1 MLKLE
6 KINKS
11 YNNQQILK
19 DITINFRKNEFVSIL
34 GPSGS
39 GKTTLLNII
48 GSLDKYDRGDLIINN
63 KSTKSFT
70 DKQTD
75 AYRNSCIGFI
85 FQNYNLISHL
95 TIYENIEISLKLKG
109 IKKEIRKKKIN
120 NILKEVGL
128 FEYKNKYPNQLSGGQ
143 VQRVAI
149 ARALINNPK
158 IILADEP
165 TGALDSETSAQIMK
179 LIKKISKDKLVIMV
193 THNKKIAK
201 DYSDRIIEL
210 KDGQIIKDNKPYNN
224 VINNEKILIEKTSM
238 NFKTALIQSFKNI
251 ITKKKRTLLISIA
264 SSIGIIG
271 LGIVLA
277 ISNGMNKELKTFEQN
292 TLANLPIMIEKEVI
306 DLSTTNETKKKF
318 SDKEIINKSTN
329 NTSIHY
335 NNIDNKYIDYIN
347 KLDNNLYD
355 GIIYQRNIKINT
367 LLKDNNISLIDLNNY
382 YKQLPIKENNMS
394 YITNYYDLLKGNL
407 PTKKEELLLVIDENN
422 SINEELLNKL
432 NLKENITFDD
442 ILNIKLSIATNNN
455 YYEKINNH
463 YKVKS
468 NLEEIYNNSLELKIV
483 GIIRPKK
490 DKLDIVE
497 IKSGI
502 IYTEEL
508 INYIFKENKNSN
520 IVKYQKENN
529 FNVLTGINFN
539 NEIEKGIILSNLGEN
554 NNPLGIYIY
563 PKNFK
568 SKNKITKYLDNYK
581 ENKII
586 YIDQAEMFTTIIKNF
601 INAIT
606 LILIAFS
613 CISLIISSIMIGI
626 ITYISVL
633 ERKKEIGILRA
644 LGARKKDIKRIFTA
658 ETFIIGFTS
667 GVIGILTILI
677 IKIPLNKILF
687 NITSLNNVVSL
698 NIKHII
704 LLIIISIFITIIGG
718 LIPSTFASKQKPIDA
733 IKQE

>member
-109 IKKEIRKKKIN
+109 IKKEIRNKKIN

-128 FEYKNKYPNQLSGGQ
+128 FEYKNKYSNQLSGGQ
-143 VQRVAI
+143 IQRVAI

-251 ITKKKRTLLISIA
+251 ITKKKRTLLISTA

-306 DLSTTNETKKKF
+306 DLSTTNETKKNF

-347 KLDNNLYD
+347 KLDNNFYD

-468 NLEEIYNNSLELKIV
+468 NLEEIYNNSLKLKIV

-539 NEIEKGIILSNLGEN
+539 NENEKEMILSNLGEN

-606 LILIAFS
+606 LILVAFS

-718 LIPSTFASKQKPIDA
+718 LIPSTFASKQKPVDA

>member
-109 IKKEIRKKKIN
+109 IKKEIRNKKIN

-128 FEYKNKYPNQLSGGQ
+128 FEYKNKYSNQLSGGQ
-143 VQRVAI
+143 IQRVAI

-306 DLSTTNETKKKF
+306 DLSTTNETKKNF

-347 KLDNNLYD
+347 KLDNNFYD

-468 NLEEIYNNSLELKIV
+468 NLEEIYNNSLKLKIV

-539 NEIEKGIILSNLGEN
+539 NENEKEMILSNLGEN

-606 LILIAFS
+606 LILVAFS

-718 LIPSTFASKQKPIDA
+718 LIPSTFASKQKPVDA

>member
-109 IKKEIRKKKIN
+109 IKKEIRNKKIN

-128 FEYKNKYPNQLSGGQ
+128 FEYKNKYSNQLSGGQ
-143 VQRVAI
+143 IQRVAI

-306 DLSTTNETKKKF
+306 DLSTTNETKKNF

-347 KLDNNLYD
+347 KLDNNFYD

-468 NLEEIYNNSLELKIV
+468 NLEEIYNNSLKLKIV

-539 NEIEKGIILSNLGEN
+539 NEIEKEIILSNLGEN

-606 LILIAFS
+606 LILVAFS

-644 LGARKKDIKRIFTA
+644 LGARKKDITRIFTA

-718 LIPSTFASKQKPIDA
+718 LIPSTFASKQKPVDA

>member
-11 YNNQQILK
+11 YNNQKVLK

-48 GSLDKYDRGDLIINN
+48 GSLDKYDKGDLIINN

-109 IKKEIRKKKIN
+109 IKKEIRNKKIN

-306 DLSTTNETKKKF
+306 DLSITNETKKIF

-335 NNIDNKYIDYIN
+335 NNIDNKYVDYIN

-468 NLEEIYNNSLELKIV
+468 NLEEIYNNSLKLKIV

-539 NEIEKGIILSNLGEN
+539 NEIEKEIILSNLGEN

-606 LILIAFS
+606 LILVAFS

-677 IKIPLNKILF
+677 IKIPINTILF

-704 LLIIISIFITIIGG
+704 LLILISIFITIIGG

>member
-109 IKKEIRKKKIN
+109 IKKEIRNKKIN

>member
-109 IKKEIRKKKIN
+109 IKKEIRNKKIN

-179 LIKKISKDKLVIMV
+179 LIKKRSKYKRVIMV

>member
-48 GSLDKYDRGDLIINN
+48 GSLDKYDSGDLIINN

-109 IKKEIRKKKIN
+109 IKKEIRNKKIN

-143 VQRVAI
+143 VQRVTI

-306 DLSTTNETKKKF
+306 DLSITNETKINF

-335 NNIDNKYIDYIN
+335 NNIDNKYVDYIN

-422 SINEELLNKL
+422 SIDEELLNKL

-468 NLEEIYNNSLELKIV
+468 NLEEIYNNSLKLKIV

-490 DKLDIVE
+490 DKLDIIE

-539 NEIEKGIILSNLGEN
+539 NEIEKEIILSNLGEN

-568 SKNKITKYLDNYK
+568 SKNKITRYLDNYK

-606 LILIAFS
+606 LILVAFS

-677 IKIPLNKILF
+677 IKIPINKILF

>member
-11 YNNQQILK
+11 YNNQKVLK

-48 GSLDKYDRGDLIINN
+48 GSLDKYDKGDLIINN

-109 IKKEIRKKKIN
+109 IKKEIRNKKIN

-306 DLSTTNETKKKF
+306 DLSTTNETKKNF

-347 KLDNNLYD
+347 KLDNNFYD

-468 NLEEIYNNSLELKIV
+468 NLEEIYNNSLKLKIV

-539 NEIEKGIILSNLGEN
+539 NENEKEMILSNLGEN

-606 LILIAFS
+606 LILVAFS

-718 LIPSTFASKQKPIDA
+718 LIPSTFASKQKPVDA

>member
-109 IKKEIRKKKIN
+109 IKKEIRNKKIN

-128 FEYKNKYPNQLSGGQ
+128 FEYKNKYSNQLSGGQ
-143 VQRVAI
+143 IQRVAI

-306 DLSTTNETKKKF
+306 DLSTTNETKKNF

-347 KLDNNLYD
+347 KLDNNFYD

-468 NLEEIYNNSLELKIV
+468 NLEEIYNNSLKLKIV

-539 NEIEKGIILSNLGEN
+539 NEIEKEIILSNLGEN

-606 LILIAFS
+606 LILVAFS

-718 LIPSTFASKQKPIDA
+718 LIPSTFASKQKPVDA

>member
-109 IKKEIRKKKIN
+109 IKKEIRNKKIN

-128 FEYKNKYPNQLSGGQ
+128 FEYKNKYSNQLSGGQ
-143 VQRVAI
+143 IQRVAI

-306 DLSTTNETKKKF
+306 DLSITNENKKNF

-335 NNIDNKYIDYIN
+335 NNIDNKYVDYIN

-442 ILNIKLSIATNNN
+442 ILNIKFSIAINNN

-468 NLEEIYNNSLELKIV
+468 NLEEIYNNSLKLKIV

-539 NEIEKGIILSNLGEN
+539 NEIEKEIILSNLGEN

-606 LILIAFS
+606 LILVAFS

-667 GVIGILTILI
+667 GIIGILTILI
-677 IKIPLNKILF
+677 IKIPINKILF
-687 NITSLNNVVSL
+687 NIISLNNVVSL

-704 LLIIISIFITIIGG
+704 LLIIISILITIIGG
-718 LIPSTFASKQKPIDA
+718 LIPSSFASKQKPIDA

>member
-1 MLKLE
+1 
-6 KINKS
+6 
-11 YNNQQILK
+11 
-19 DITINFRKNEFVSIL
+19 
-34 GPSGS
+34 
-39 GKTTLLNII
+39 
-48 GSLDKYDRGDLIINN
+48 
-63 KSTKSFT
+63 
-70 DKQTD
+70 
-75 AYRNSCIGFI
+75 
-85 FQNYNLISHL
+85 
-95 TIYENIEISLKLKG
+95 
-109 IKKEIRKKKIN
+109 
-120 NILKEVGL
+120 
-128 FEYKNKYPNQLSGGQ
+128 
-143 VQRVAI
+143 
-149 ARALINNPK
+149 
-158 IILADEP
+158 
-165 TGALDSETSAQIMK
+165 
-179 LIKKISKDKLVIMV
+179 
-193 THNKKIAK
+193 
-201 DYSDRIIEL
+201 
-210 KDGQIIKDNKPYNN
+210 
-224 VINNEKILIEKTSM
+224 M

-306 DLSTTNETKKKF
+306 DLSTTNETKKNF

-347 KLDNNLYD
+347 KLDNNFYD

-468 NLEEIYNNSLELKIV
+468 NLEEIYNNSLKQKIV

-539 NEIEKGIILSNLGEN
+539 NENEKEMILSNLGEN

-606 LILIAFS
+606 LILVAFS

-718 LIPSTFASKQKPIDA
+718 LIPSTFASKQKPVDA

>member
-1 MLKLE
+1 VLKLE

-48 GSLDKYDRGDLIINN
+48 GSLDKYDSGDLIINN

-109 IKKEIRKKKIN
+109 IKKEIRNKKIN

-306 DLSTTNETKKKF
+306 DLSITNETKINF

-335 NNIDNKYIDYIN
+335 NNIDNKYVDYIN

-422 SINEELLNKL
+422 SIDEELLNKL

-468 NLEEIYNNSLELKIV
+468 NLEEIYNNSLKLKIV

-490 DKLDIVE
+490 DKLDIIE

-539 NEIEKGIILSNLGEN
+539 NEIEKEIILSNLGEN

-568 SKNKITKYLDNYK
+568 SKNKITRYLDNYK

-606 LILIAFS
+606 LILVAFS

-677 IKIPLNKILF
+677 IKIPINKILF